1 MRRSRTFLNVGFE
14 PTLTVAPT
22 QEPEANCTQAE
33 YTPSSGL
40 SSSTA
45 RFAVGN
51 PSPFPRPLPGMTVPG
66 ERVWKGL
73 ATDCS
78 VSALGT
84 DEGWNVGAVLDLSSR
99 PLHCDVLARLSCA
112 LAAAAQPQR

>member
-51 PSPFPRPLPGMTVPG
+51 PSPFPRPLPGMTVPVK
-66 ERVWKGL
+66 RVLKCL

-78 VSALGT
+78 VSALVKN
-84 DEGWNVGAVLDLSSR
+84 EGFNVREVLDIFYR
-99 PLHCDVLARLSCA
+99 QQHDDVIARI
-112 LAAAAQPQR
+112 